1 MVFPSWHLF
10 PKIALEKLFDVQ
22 KLPENGK
29 TQSHLKSE
37 FQEAIHVNPEQGRS
51 VKFPCSLKLDSE
63 SVPAQ
68 FICVI
73 TSCSFTSI
81 TTFSFLCVHINNTV
95 FEMVRAF

>member
-51 VKFPCSLKLDSE
+51 VKFPCSLLTEAGFRVGASP
-63 SVPAQ
+63 VHLCNYIM
-68 FICVI
+68 FI
-73 TSCSFTSI
+73 
-81 TTFSFLCVHINNTV
+81 HINNHLL
-95 FEMVRAF
+95 FSECAH